1 MLIGQNVGYTYRV
14 KFLLS
19 DLATLLQGEAFGPD
33 IEIESAS
40 IDSRSI
46 SPGCLFVPIV
56 AERDGHQ
63 FISGALTA
71 GAAAYLTEQEPVG
84 GSGIRVAAT
93 PEALSRMG
101 VAARSRLH
109 EPVIGV
115 TGSVGKTSVKDLIRA
130 ACSHEARTHANAAS
144 FNNEL
149 GLPLTLVNAP
159 SDTEVTIVEMG
170 ARGIGHI
177 AKLCA
182 IAKPT
187 IGVVTRVALAHSEL
201 FGSIEGVATAKGEL
215 IESLPTSGVAVL
227 NAADPNVL
235 AMASRSQADVVLYGP
250 SGADVFA
257 TDVEFDA
264 VLRGSFRINSPQGS
278 ADVRLAVSGAHMVD
292 NAVAA
297 LATGLAA
304 GLRLEGLVA
313 GIEAA
318 KVSPWRMEITKA
330 DSGGIVI
337 NDAYNANPTSLRA
350 ALAALT
356 SLDVQRRVAVLGAMA
371 ELGDEGPEEHLAIA
385 AEAAAA
391 GIEVIAV
398 SAPAYGPVARHVS
411 SQVAAIE
418 AISSFGEGDAVLV
431 KGSRVAALERVAA
444 MLLT

>member
-1 MLIGQNVGYTYRV
+1 M

-19 DLATLLQGEAFGPD
+19 DLATLMHGESFGPD
-33 IEIESAS
+33 LEIDGVS

-46 SPGCLFVPIV
+46 PQGCLFVPIV

-63 FISGALTA
+63 FIAGARRA
-71 GAAAYLTEQEPVG
+71 GAAAYLTEQEPEG
-84 GSGIRVAAT
+84 GSGIRVAAA

-101 VAARSRLH
+101 VAARERLRD
-109 EPVIGV
+109 PVIGV
-115 TGSVGKTSVKDLIRA
+115 TGSVGKTSVKDLINA
-130 ACSHEARTHANAAS
+130 ACSHDARTHANVAS

-177 AKLCA
+177 AELCA
-182 IAKPT
+182 IAKPS

-215 IESLPTSGVAVL
+215 IEALPASGVAVL

-235 AMASRSQADVVLYGP
+235 AMASRSQADVMLYGTP
-250 SGADVFA
+250 DADVFA
-257 TDVEFDA
+257 TNVKFDA
-264 VLRGSFRINSPQGS
+264 LLRGRFRVNSPQGS
-278 ADVRLAVSGAHMVD
+278 TDVRLSVSGAHMVD

-304 GLRLEGLVA
+304 GLQLEGLVA
-313 GIEAA
+313 GIEEAN
-318 KVSPWRMEITKA
+318 VSQWRMEIVEA
-330 DSGGIVI
+330 ASGGIVI
-337 NDAYNANPTSLRA
+337 NDAYNANPTSVRA
-350 ALAALT
+350 ALAALI
-356 SLDVQRRVAVLGAMA
+356 SLDVKRRVAVLGAMA

-398 SAPAYGPVARHVS
+398 SAPGYGSSARHVS
-411 SQVAAIE
+411 SPTAAIE
-418 AISSFGEGDAVLV
+418 AVASFGAGDAVLV